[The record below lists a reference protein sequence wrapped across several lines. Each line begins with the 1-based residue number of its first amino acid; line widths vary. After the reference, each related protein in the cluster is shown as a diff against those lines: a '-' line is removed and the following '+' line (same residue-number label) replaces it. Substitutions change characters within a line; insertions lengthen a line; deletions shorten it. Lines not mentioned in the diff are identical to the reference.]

1 MKGLIIKGIGGFYYV
16 HTEEGII
23 EAKGRGAF
31 KKDGITLC
39 VGDEV
44 EIEIIDKEKGK
55 GVIEKIYPRKNCFIR
70 PPIANVDV
78 FVVVFAAKSPAPNFP
93 IIDKFL
99 VNAEK
104 HGIEPIICINKKDL
118 VSEEE
123 IEKIKNIYKDSY
135 KVVAVSTLEGK
146 GLDEILPLIKDKK
159 AALAGPSGVGKSSI
173 LNELHPSANME
184 TGEVSK
190 KTSRGKHTTRHV
202 EIFQIQQGGMIYDT
216 PGFTSFEMPDL
227 DISELKDYYPEFEKL
242 RGQCKYDNCYHIKEP
257 NCAVRAAVKAGDIHI
272 LRYKAYLANMEELK
286 NKNKY

>member
-1 MKGLIIKGIGGFYYV
+1 MKGLILKGIGGFYYV

-135 KVVAVSTLEGK
+135 KVVAVSTLEGE

-272 LRYKAYLANMEELK
+272 LRYKAYLANVEELK